1 MEQNSL
7 SKCFRCGGES
17 QRLFAFARLS
27 DKEAFLGVTDRAV
40 CDACLAKY
48 VEEVKS
54 GKKGR
59 YNFLGPLI
67 PMTVF
72 GTLLAV
78 FAESGFWVGVGVLLL
93 LGGAAAAAAAVVEH
107 KREVKTARE
116 ADAEENMKKYA
127 PKMCLEDARK
137 SGQQGKLVEMKLE
150 YATDKYPIEKI
161 AKEAK
166 VSVQTATMIKLIILK
181 AFAATLAQKGNAAN

>member
-1 MEQNSL
+1 MEQSNL

-72 GTLLAV
+72 GTLLTV
-78 FAESGFWVGVGVLLL
+78 FAESGFWIGLGVLIL
-93 LGGAAAAAAAVVEH
+93 LGGVAATAVSILQHV
-107 KREVKTARE
+107 REVKSARE
-116 ADAEENMKKYA
+116 ADTEENMKKYA
-127 PKMCLEDARK
+127 PIMCMEDARK

-150 YATDKYPIEKI
+150 YATDKYPIEEI

-166 VSVQTATMIKLIILK
+166 VSTQTAAMIKLIILK
-181 AFAATLAQKGNAAN
+181 AFAATLAKEGNAAN